1 MSQFTK
7 NTSVSEKKYQ
17 KVHNL
22 QDKAGCQKFKVSVT
36 AKVNASKYFNIDIHK
51 IQKLP
56 LSKANYHF
64 LVIFMSI
71 CMEKYQNGTCI
82 FLLKISLLK

>member
-51 IQKLP
+51 IQKLNLIKSK
-56 LSKANYHF
+56 LSLFGHF
-64 LVIFMSI
+64 YVHLH
-71 CMEKYQNGTCI
+71 G
-82 FLLKISLLK
+82 KI